1 MEAEG
6 QGQSDKK
13 PTHCLVEEEF
23 IIGVPLVGVVCLANG
38 QGNIIVLVSLYII
51 LAVSTSFWPDIP
63 KKQKQ
68 ISIGICSGFHQVGFD
83 YFMQRSCY
91 YQTKKIVR

>member
-1 MEAEG
+1 METTFTVTSVAMEAEG

-38 QGNIIVLVSLYII
+38 QGNIIVLVSLYNTCYQPQS
-51 LAVSTSFWPDIP
+51 LA
-63 KKQKQ
+63 
-68 ISIGICSGFHQVGFD
+68 
-83 YFMQRSCY
+83 
-91 YQTKKIVR
+91 